1 MVTYFLTYQEFMR
14 SRLFPKSERGTAD
27 HGWLQANF
35 SFSFGPF
42 YNPDMVQFGMLRVLN
57 DDTIAAG
64 MGFGTHPHDNM
75 EIITIPLEGGLT
87 HRDSMGN
94 QATVRFGEVQVMSA
108 GTGIQH
114 SEMNASQTEQAKT
127 LQLWIFPEKQNVT
140 PRYEQ
145 KGFDLDSNRNSLVT
159 VVTPQDKNDGNALW
173 IHQQAF
179 LHLGVFDAG
188 QSLDY
193 GLKISDNGIYLF
205 LIEGQLDI
213 NGQAVNE
220 RDAFGAVEFETLTIQ
235 TKAPSKIL
243 IIEVPMKFN
252 D

>member
-1 MVTYFLTYQEFMR
+1 MKT
-14 SRLFPKSERGTAD
+14 RLFPKNQRGMAN

-35 SFSFGPF
+35 SFSFGP
-42 YNPDMVQFGMLRVLN
+42 YHNPDMVQFGMLRVLN

-114 SEMNASQTEQAKT
+114 SEMNASQAEQAKT
-127 LQLWIFPEKQNVT
+127 LQLWIFPEKENVT
-140 PRYEQ
+140 PRYDQ
-145 KGFDLDSNRNSLVT
+145 KSFDLEAHRNTLVNI
-159 VVTPQDKNDGNALW
+159 VSPPDKNDGNALW
-173 IHQQAF
+173 IHQQAY

-188 QSLDY
+188 KNADY
-193 GLKISDNGIYLF
+193 TLKIEGNGVYLF
-205 LIEGQLDI
+205 LIEGALDI
-213 NGQAVNE
+213 NGQRVNE
-220 RDAFGAVEFETLTIQ
+220 RDAFGAVAFETLEIKTLE
-235 TKAPSKIL
+235 PSKIL
-243 IIEVPMKFN
+243 IIEVPMAYN

>member
-1 MVTYFLTYQEFMR
+1 MQTR
-14 SRLFPKSERGTAD
+14 IFPKTERGKAD
-27 HGWLQANF
+27 FGWLKANF
-35 SFSFGPF
+35 SFSFGNY

-114 SEMNASQTEQAKT
+114 SEMNASRTEQAKT
-127 LQLWIFPEKQNVT
+127 LQLWIFPDKQNVT
-140 PRYEQ
+140 PRYDQ
-145 KGFDLDSNRNSLVT
+145 KSFDLEASRNSFVN
-159 VVTPQDKNDGNALW
+159 VVSPEDKNDGNALW

-179 LHLGVFDAG
+179 LHLGVFDSG
-188 QSLDY
+188 QTVSYDIKIPGN
-193 GLKISDNGIYLF
+193 GLYLF
-205 LIEGQLDI
+205 LIEGEIEI
-213 NGQAVNE
+213 NGDIIRE
-220 RDAFGAVEFETLTIQ
+220 RDAYGIVDFERFSIKTNSD
-235 TKAPSKIL
+235 AKIL
-243 IIEVPMKFN
+243 TIEVPMKFS
-252 D
+252 

>member
-1 MVTYFLTYQEFMR
+1 MR
-14 SRLFPKSERGTAD
+14 TRIFPKSERGTAN

-35 SFSFGPF
+35 SFSFGNY
-42 YNPDMVQFGMLRVLN
+42 YNPEMVQFGMLRVLN

-94 QATVRFGEVQVMSA
+94 QATVHFGEVQVMSA

-114 SEMNASQTEQAKT
+114 SEMNASQTERAKT
-127 LQLWIFPEKQNVT
+127 LQLWIFPERQNVT
-140 PRYEQ
+140 PRYDQ
-145 KGFDLDSNRNSLVT
+145 KGFNLEENRNQLINIVS
-159 VVTPQDKNDGNALW
+159 PQDKNDDNALW

-188 QSLDY
+188 RDIEY
-193 GLKISDNGIYLF
+193 GIKIPGNGLYLF
-205 LIEGQLDI
+205 LIEGELEI
-213 NGQAVNE
+213 NGETVRE
-220 RDAFGAVEFETLTIQ
+220 RDAYGAIEFEKITIH
-235 TKAPSKIL
+235 TKTPSKIL
-243 IIEVPMKFN
+243 TIEVPMKFSESYGN
-252 D
+252 

>member
-1 MVTYFLTYQEFMR
+1 MR
-14 SRLFPKSERGTAD
+14 TRLFPKNERGTAN

-35 SFSFGPF
+35 SFSFANY

-57 DDTIAAG
+57 DDTIGAG

-94 QATVRFGEVQVMSA
+94 QETVRFGEVQVMSA

-114 SEMNASQTEQAKT
+114 SEMNASQTKQSKT
-127 LQLWIFPEKQNVT
+127 LQLWIFPDKENVE
-140 PRYEQ
+140 PRYGQ
-145 KGFDLDSNRNSLVT
+145 KGFDVENNRNTLVNI
-159 VVTPQDKNDGNALW
+159 VSPEDKNDGNALW

-188 QSLDY
+188 QTITYDV
-193 GLKISDNGIYLF
+193 KIPDNGIYLF
-205 LIEGQLDI
+205 LIEGQLEI
-213 NGQAVNE
+213 NGQTVNE
-220 RDAFGAVEFETLTIQ
+220 RDAYGVVEFDSIEIKTNT
-235 TKAPSKIL
+235 ASKIL

>member
-1 MVTYFLTYQEFMR
+1 MILIYQYVMKT
-14 SRLFPKSERGTAD
+14 RLFPKNQRGTAN

-35 SFSFGPF
+35 SFSFGPY
-42 YNPDMVQFGMLRVLN
+42 YNPDLVQFGMLRVLN

-108 GTGIQH
+108 GTGIEH

-127 LQLWIFPEKQNVT
+127 LQLWIFPEKENVQ
-140 PRYEQ
+140 PRYDQ
-145 KGFDLDSNRNSLVT
+145 KAFDLEKNRNSLVNI
-159 VVTPQDKNDGNALW
+159 VSPEDKNDGNALW

-179 LHLGVFDAG
+179 LSLGVFDAG
-188 QSLDY
+188 QTIHY
-193 GLKISDNGIYLF
+193 EVKIPENGIYLF
-205 LIEGQLDI
+205 LIEGQLEI
-213 NGQAVNE
+213 NGETVNE
-220 RDAFGAVEFETLTIQ
+220 RDAYGIIEFKSVEII
-235 TKAPSKIL
+235 TKSTAKIL
-243 IIEVPMKFN
+243 IIEIPMKFK

>member
-1 MVTYFLTYQEFMR
+1 MR
-14 SRLFPKSERGTAD
+14 TRLFPKSQRGTAN

-35 SFSFGPF
+35 SFSFGGF
-42 YNPDMVQFGMLRVLN
+42 HNPDMVQFGMLRVLN

-94 QATVRFGEVQVMSA
+94 QATVSFGEVQVMSA
-108 GTGIQH
+108 GTGVQH

-127 LQLWIFPEKQNVT
+127 LQLWIFPERQNVT
-140 PRYEQ
+140 PRYDQ
-145 KGFDLDSNRNSLVT
+145 KGFDLEANRNTLVN
-159 VVTPQDKNDGNALW
+159 VVSPQDKNDGKALW

-179 LHLGVFDAG
+179 LYMGLFDAN
-188 QSLDY
+188 QTLNYDI
-193 GLKISDNGIYLF
+193 KIEGNGIYLF
-205 LIEGQLDI
+205 VIEGELDI
-213 NGQAVNE
+213 NSQTINQ
-220 RDAFGAVEFETLTIQ
+220 RDAFGAVEFNSLAIT
-235 TKAPSKIL
+235 TKAPAKIL
-243 IIEVPMKFN
+243 LIEVPMQFN

>member
-1 MVTYFLTYQEFMR
+1 MK
-14 SRLFPKSERGTAD
+14 SRLFPKNERGTAN

-35 SFSFGPF
+35 SFSFGNY

-57 DDTIAAG
+57 DDTIGAG
-64 MGFGTHPHDNM
+64 MGFGNHPHDNM

-94 QATVRFGEVQVMSA
+94 QETVRFGEVQIMSA

-127 LQLWIFPEKQNVT
+127 LQLWIFPGKQNVE
-140 PRYEQ
+140 PRYGQ
-145 KGFDLDSNRNSLVT
+145 KGFDLENNRNSLVN
-159 VVTPQDKNDGNALW
+159 VVSPEDKNDGNSLW

-179 LHLGVFDAG
+179 LYLGVFDAG
-188 QSLDY
+188 QTIHYDV
-193 GLKISDNGIYLF
+193 KIPENGIYIF
-205 LIEGQLDI
+205 LIEGELEI
-213 NGQAVNE
+213 NGQAVQE
-220 RDAFGAVEFETLTIQ
+220 RDAFGIIEFDSVAILTK
-235 TKAPSKIL
+235 TASKIL

>member
-1 MVTYFLTYQEFMR
+1 MR
-14 SRLFPKSERGTAD
+14 TRLFSKNERGTAN

-35 SFSFGPF
+35 SFSFANY

-64 MGFGTHPHDNM
+64 MGFGAHPHDNM

-94 QATVRFGEVQVMSA
+94 QETVRFGEVQVMSA

-127 LQLWIFPEKQNVT
+127 LQLWIFPDKQNVI
-140 PRYEQ
+140 PRYDQ
-145 KGFDLDSNRNSLVT
+145 KGFDLENNRNSLVNI
-159 VVTPQDKNDGNALW
+159 VSPEDKNDGNALW

-179 LHLGVFDAG
+179 LHLGVFDTDKTFAY
-188 QSLDY
+188 DI
-193 GLKISDNGIYLF
+193 KIRDNGIYLF
-205 LIEGQLDI
+205 LIEGELEI
-213 NGQAVNE
+213 NGQTVNE
-220 RDAFGAVEFETLTIQ
+220 RDAYGAIEFDSIEIK
-235 TKAPSKIL
+235 TKSASKIL

>member
-1 MVTYFLTYQEFMR
+1 MK
-14 SRLFPKSERGTAD
+14 SRLFPKNQRGTAD

-35 SFSFGPF
+35 SFSFGPY
-42 YNPDMVQFGMLRVLN
+42 YNPELVQFGMLRVLN

-94 QATVRFGEVQVMSA
+94 QETVRFGEVQIMSA

-127 LQLWIFPEKQNVT
+127 LQLWIFPDTHNVV
-140 PRYEQ
+140 PRYGQ
-145 KGFDLDSNRNSLVT
+145 KGFDLENNRNSFVN
-159 VVTPQDKNDGNALW
+159 VVSPEDKNDGNALW

-188 QSLDY
+188 RTIQYDV
-193 GLKISDNGIYLF
+193 KIPENGIYIF
-205 LIEGQLDI
+205 LIEGELEI

-220 RDAFGAVEFETLTIQ
+220 RDALGIVEFDSVEIN
-235 TKAPSKIL
+235 TKAAVKIL